1 MGLTRTA
8 MKHVGG
14 VNTFTQVDGI
24 GDEAYIAPGNSS
36 LMMRKG
42 DVLVQID
49 LRESGIGAEAAEN
62 MARKIAGR
70 L

>member
-1 MGLTRTA
+1 
-8 MKHVGG
+8 MKHVAGMD
-14 VNTFTQVDGI
+14 TFTTLQGV
-24 GDEAYIAPGNSS
+24 GDEAYIAPGNSA

-49 LRESGIGAEAAEN
+49 LRQSGISSASAEN
-62 MARKIAGR
+62 MARKIAGH

>member
-1 MGLTRTA
+1 
-8 MKHVGG
+8 MKHVAGMD
-14 VNTFTQVDGI
+14 TFTTLDGV
-24 GDEAYIAPGNSS
+24 GDEAYIAPGNSA

-49 LRESGIGAEAAEN
+49 LRESGISPQAAES
-62 MARKIAGR
+62 MARKIASR

>member
-1 MGLTRTA
+1 MKLTWRRR
-8 MKHVGG
+8 
-14 VNTFTQVDGI
+14 
-24 GDEAYIAPGNSS
+24 NSS

-49 LRESGIGAEAAEN
+49 LRESGISADAAES
-62 MARKIAGR
+62 MARKIADR